1 MADVLD
7 FEVRLKLA
15 EEDIRSL
22 NNQLKGMTHS
32 VEKSGEQM
40 DATFKKVGTAIAA
53 AFSAQQLIGFAQE
66 IVKVRSEI
74 ESYEISFRSLLGSQS
89 KGDALFSQIREFA
102 TNTTMGVSE
111 LAKGAQT
118 LLGFGVQG
126 EKIIPIMKQIGD
138 ISMGNVEKFS
148 SLTLAFAQ
156 TASTGKLM
164 GQDLLQM
171 INAGFNPLSE
181 MSRATGKSI
190 SQLKEEMS
198 AGAISAEMV
207 AEAFRTATSE
217 GGMFY
222 GMLDEQAKGIAGSIN
237 LLQGAWEE
245 ALNDIGKRSQGVI
258 VDGLQGATK
267 LVENYDKL
275 IAVILGLVSA
285 YGTYK
290 AAVLATLAIDQAKM
304 FAENIRLVA
313 MFRKELGL
321 LKAAQQAFNL
331 TAIKNPYILL
341 ASAITAVGVAIYS
354 FASRTDKATKAQEEF
369 NKAVGEQ
376 SSANV
381 TKIEKMSKAWN
392 ELGDDLQA
400 KERYIRDNKS
410 VFEELGVAINSVVE
424 AENLLVAN
432 KEKFIEAQQAKARA
446 QLYQEKANELIA
458 KQIENEAKMEELAP
472 YVNKSQTRQV
482 GKGQYQT
489 YNVKVKN
496 PRITELEEENKRLQ
510 KDIDDLLKKSL
521 REDEQSEMFITDS
534 SKAVVAQQNINDEI
548 KKYIDLIKTTKQEL
562 DDLRSGKTEST
573 DYLGDI
579 EAKEKKLEEYE
590 GKLETLKGKIEK
602 ITKTTF
608 AQDAEE
614 EAMAME
620 QENYTTKLQHEAELA
635 RVRTANLNEY
645 YKKQQDI
652 IDANYN
658 AKVDAIEKE
667 RNLALANAKQENK
680 DEINVAF
687 DRQKEAAEKA
697 WELETQ
703 RNTQSQELAIYNQR
717 LEAYKAFANE
727 YVRIEEERRDRTEN
741 IRKLAQEKEITE
753 EEAKRRIAISD
764 DIALAERTALQAE
777 MGLTAEEITSIVG
790 EVVSTTI
797 SYSLDQIKQQLPALK
812 AELKALQDSGADPAK
827 IAKLTAQIEI
837 MDNALRRAKTETL
850 NVNKTTEEG
859 TQDLESNWRAVAF
872 SMRVVNEA
880 IGDVANAFGDM
891 FGEAGKTAIEI
902 MQTTMQATMGILGA
916 ISATSESASASI
928 KAAERASV
936 VLAII
941 SAAVQAITA
950 ITNAI
955 VKNFSAQA
963 MYEKAMEDYNR
974 ELDEIEAKQKRIDY
988 ENSKKVGVEYWNSMA
1003 EALENYNE
1011 QLAILREQEK
1021 KQQGRLYAINAEQ
1034 LLDVKGATWEEKQK
1048 NAEEKVT
1055 QKEQEII
1062 DDLNE
1067 TQEKITDVEQRLFE
1081 AQQEIMEQ
1089 MATTNATSLGETMAS
1104 SIIDAFS
1111 KGLEGMTKAFDKSVD
1126 DLLKSMLEQRLAL
1139 QLADQFKGAFD
1150 YLTTAT
1156 TESKLDKA
1164 LKAMG
1169 LKGTDSVLID
1179 DQEMTT
1185 FLEMINNAKEGALT
1199 LSEEYQKLFAELGL
1213 LDDTIS
1219 AESKGFQ
1226 AMSQDTAD
1234 ELNGRFTA
1242 LQISG
1247 ANIDTKLGQA
1257 LLFSQDIAN
1266 NIELATQIAQNQL
1279 NELRNIARNTALLQE
1294 TNTRLKQIQDNTARL

>member
-102 TNTTMGVSE
+102 ASTTMGVSE

-138 ISMGNVEKFS
+138 VSMGNVEKFS

-181 MSRATGKSI
+181 ISRSTGKSI

-258 VDGLQGATK
+258 VAGLQGATK

-290 AAVLATLAIDQAKM
+290 AAMLATLAIDQAKM

-331 TAIKNPYILL
+331 TAIKNPYVLL

-410 VFEELGVAINSVVE
+410 AFEELGVAINSVVE

-472 YVNKSQTRQV
+472 YVNRTESRQV

-496 PRITELEEENKRLQ
+496 PKITELEEENKRLQ
-510 KDIDDLLKKSL
+510 KEIDDLLKKSL

-548 KKYIDLIKTTKQEL
+548 KKYTDLIKTTKQEL

-687 DRQKEAAEKA
+687 DKQKEAAEKA

-727 YVRIEEERRDRTEN
+727 YVRIEEERKDRTEN

-764 DIALAERTALQAE
+764 DIALAEKTALQAE
-777 MGLTAEEITSIVG
+777 MGLTAEEVTSIVG

-827 IAKLTAQIEI
+827 IAKLTAQIET

-850 NVNKTTEEG
+850 NVNETTEEG
-859 TQDLESNWRAVAF
+859 AQDLESNWRAVAF

-880 IGDVANAFGDM
+880 IDDVANAFGDM

-916 ISATSESASASI
+916 ISATSESASASV

-936 VLAII
+936 ILAII
-941 SAAVQAITA
+941 SAAIQAITA

-963 MYEKAMEDYNR
+963 MYEKRMEEYSR
-974 ELDEIEAKQKRIDY
+974 KLDEIELKWKKLDFENQQKSGTDYWDAMIDRAREYSTKLKELNGQLEETKRRQDNINAQQANADAQWGWEGDSRDEDIAQAERKRNNTEKELEKTEY
-988 ENSKKVGVEYWNSMA
+988 EIQGQITDTEKELYELQQKILEEMATTSVEQFGQTMA
-1003 EALENYNE
+1003 ESIVEGFNNGLDGIKNSFEN
-1011 QLAILREQEK
+1011 
-1021 KQQGRLYAINAEQ
+1021 
-1034 LLDVKGATWEEKQK
+1034 T
-1048 NAEEKVT
+1048 
-1055 QKEQEII
+1055 I
-1062 DDLNE
+1062 DDL
-1067 TQEKITDVEQRLFE
+1067 V
-1081 AQQEIMEQ
+1081 
-1089 MATTNATSLGETMAS
+1089 
-1104 SIIDAFS
+1104 
-1111 KGLEGMTKAFDKSVD
+1111 
-1126 DLLKSMLEQRLAL
+1126 KSMLTKRLAI
-1139 QLADQFKGAFD
+1139 QLTDQFEEAFK
-1150 YLTTAT
+1150 YLEQAT
-1156 TESKLDKA
+1156 QAES
-1164 LKAMG
+1164 G
-1169 LKGTDSVLID
+1169 VLID
-1179 DQEMTT
+1179 DQEMST
-1185 FLEMINNAKEGALT
+1185 FLDMINNARNGALS